1 MKNSISVVIVTFN
14 GSFWIEKN
22 LSQLLNSAIP
32 VDIIVVDN
40 ASTDATISLI
50 EKFPSVTLIKSKVNL
65 GFGKANNL
73 GIKHALNNG
82 AEAVFLLNQD
92 TWIFENTI
100 QILADN
106 LQKNPDFGILSPMH
120 FSADAQTL
128 DSNFEIY
135 FNRKTTEINDGN
147 IVVVPCTACVRLEH
161 SHQYT
166 RYSYTCK

>member
-92 TWIFENTI
+92 TWIYENTI
-100 QILADN
+100 KIFDEN
-106 LQKNPDFGILSPMH
+106 LQKNPDF
-120 FSADAQTL
+120 
-128 DSNFEIY
+128 
-135 FNRKTTEINDGN
+135 
-147 IVVVPCTACVRLEH
+147 
-161 SHQYT
+161 
-166 RYSYTCK
+166 